1 MRKTFLIAVCLLVC
15 GTVAMA
21 QSKLSTKWHCDK
33 ASQQQKLDVGD
44 MADHS
49 YNIVQG
55 NCNATMGDK
64 GMGDKTGMFT
74 EFDEAWKANMNFH
87 GRYNVTTDSGDKVFY
102 SYEGSG
108 STDMSKPAKNNWK
121 IVGGTGKYKDTKG
134 SGSCTGVRNKDESG
148 DWTCTGTYTMG
159 K

>member
-1 MRKTFLIAVCLLVC
+1 MRKTFMVAVCLLMCVSMA
-15 GTVAMA
+15 VA

-33 ASQQQKLDVGD
+33 PSSQQKFDVGD

-49 YNIVQG
+49 YGIAQG
-55 NCNATMGDK
+55 NCTATMGDK
-64 GMGDKTGMFT
+64 GLGDKTGMYT
-74 EFDEAWKANMNFH
+74 EFDETWKSKMNFH
-87 GRYNVTTDSGDKVFY
+87 GRYNVTTDSGDKMFY
-102 SYEGSG
+102 TYEGSG
-108 STDMSKPAKNNWK
+108 DKNNWK
-121 IVGGTGKYKDTKG
+121 IVGGTGKFKDTKG